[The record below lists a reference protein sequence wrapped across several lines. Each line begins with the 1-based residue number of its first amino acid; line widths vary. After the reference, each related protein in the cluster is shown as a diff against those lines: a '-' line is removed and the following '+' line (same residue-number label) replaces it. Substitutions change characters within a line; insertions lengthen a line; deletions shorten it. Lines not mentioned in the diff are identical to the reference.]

1 MIERINKIKKIPS
14 NIWFVLCRIVNL
26 CDIQVHNLGIY
37 NSVHGYRMWLFSNN
51 GSNACIKSKGQI
63 KI

>member
-37 NSVHGYRMWLFSNN
+37 IIVYMDIECDFLV
-51 GSNACIKSKGQI
+51 IMGQMRV
-63 KI
+63 